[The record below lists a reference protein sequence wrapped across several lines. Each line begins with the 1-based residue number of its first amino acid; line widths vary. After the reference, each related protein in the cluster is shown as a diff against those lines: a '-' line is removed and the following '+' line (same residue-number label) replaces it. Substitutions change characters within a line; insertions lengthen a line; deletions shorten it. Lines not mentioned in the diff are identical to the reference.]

1 MSWDTFIGT
10 FSLVFLAELGDKTQ
24 LAVLSQTCK
33 YRTGLSVFFG
43 SSAALIATTAL
54 GAVFGHLLGT
64 FIPPM
69 VIRIVAA
76 MAFIIM
82 GFLIWREACQS
93 EEEPQG
99 QNCDVESLSH
109 GLWNWRA
116 FASTFALLFV
126 AELGDKTQ
134 LAILG
139 LASRQEAP
147 WTVFLGGALAL
158 VTLTGLAVL
167 GGEQLCRLIP
177 RKTLLR
183 AAAILFVVLGGL
195 MALGIL

>member
-1 MSWDTFIGT
+1 MPWDALMGAFGA
-10 FSLVFLAELGDKTQ
+10 VFLAELGDKTQ

-33 YRTGLSVFFG
+33 YRTGLSVFLG
-43 SSAALIATTAL
+43 SSAALVATTAL
-54 GAVFGHLLGT
+54 GAAFGHLLGT
-64 FIPPM
+64 FIPQEI
-69 VIRIVAA
+69 IRIVAA
-76 MAFIIM
+76 LAFIIM
-82 GFLIWREACQS
+82 GALIWRESCHP
-93 EEEPQG
+93 EET
-99 QNCDVESLSH
+99 VEQDCALESPPK

-116 FASTFALLFV
+116 FASTFTLLFI

-147 WTVFLGGALAL
+147 WAVFVGGALAL
-158 VTLTGLAVL
+158 IAVTGLAVI

-183 AAAILFVVLGGL
+183 AAAGLFVVMGGL